1 MSAPGKNSGEFGII
15 EKYFAPLSK
24 NIETAFGLTD
34 DAALLDIPVG
44 QQLVL
49 TKDALIAETHFFAD
63 DPADLVARKLLRT
76 NLSDLAAMGA
86 KPLGYLLATA
96 WNEGVDEDYI
106 RSFAEGLHQDQKE
119 FGITLLGGD
128 TVRTSGPLSFSLTAI
143 GTVKAGQA
151 LRRNGAK
158 PGDRLFVSG
167 TLGDSALG
175 LKVKTGQLDPLS
187 EGDKKHLVDRY
198 LLPRPR
204 VELGQILIDYASAC
218 LDISDGLLADLG
230 HLTDESG
237 VSAVIDP
244 SLIPL
249 STAAKEALKA
259 KNADFSS
266 VLSGGDDYEL
276 LFAVSPEKVEE
287 MLERLAIAGVK
298 IAEIGRNERDSGIFL
313 LDEQGGLKEVSPK
326 GWTHF

>member
-34 DAALLDIPVG
+34 DAALLDIPAG

-49 TKDALIAETHFFAD
+49 TKDALIAQTHFFAD

-96 WNEGVDEDYI
+96 WNEGIDEDYI
-106 RSFAEGLHQDQKE
+106 RSFAEGLRQDQEE

-175 LKVKTGQLDPLS
+175 LKVKAGQLDPLS
-187 EGDKKHLVDRY
+187 EGDKKHLVARY

-204 VELGQILIDYASAC
+204 VELGQMLIDYASAC

-249 STAAKEALKA
+249 STAAKAALKA

-266 VLSGGDDYEL
+266 ILSGGDDYEL
-276 LFAVSPEKVEE
+276 LFAVPPEKVEE
-287 MLERLAIAGVK
+287 MLEKLKIAGFQ
-298 IAEIGRNERDSGIFL
+298 ITEIGRNERDSGIFL
-313 LDEQGGLKEVSPK
+313 LDEQGGLKKVSPK
-326 GWTHF
+326 GWAHF